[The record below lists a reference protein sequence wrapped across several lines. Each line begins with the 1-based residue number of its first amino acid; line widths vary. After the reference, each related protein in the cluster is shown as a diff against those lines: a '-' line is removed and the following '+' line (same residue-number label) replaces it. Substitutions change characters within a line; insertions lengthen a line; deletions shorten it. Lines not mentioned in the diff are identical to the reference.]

1 MKWLYDPFY
10 AEHFSIYDLSDRD
23 DVYDRVLKM
32 SEKEYKFILVMMDK
46 KHLFKIKSCLDRHLK
61 HK

>member
-10 AEHFSIYDLSDRD
+10 SEHFSIYALGDRD

-32 SEKEYKFILVMMDK
+32 SEKEYKFILVMMHK
-46 KHLFKIKSCLDRHLK
+46 NHWFKIKSCLDRHLA